1 MTKEFKKE
9 QRYIVIKVKDLDAAK
24 LSPREK
30 TDLNDILFKIN
41 IARKVSGK
49 DPLNCV
55 VVESDWPEFEMVWA
69 AIEKRVKVRKP

>member
-1 MTKEFKKE
+1 MTKECKKE

-30 TDLNDILFKIN
+30 TDLYDILFKIN

-55 VVESDWPEFEMVWA
+55 VVESDWPEYENTWKS
-69 AIEKRVKVRKP
+69 IEERVKNGSL

>member
-30 TDLNDILFKIN
+30 TDLYDILFKIN
-41 IARKVSGK
+41 LARKVSGK

-55 VVESDWPEFEMVWA
+55 VVESDWPEYEKTWES
-69 AIEKRVKVRKP
+69 IEERVKNGSL